1 MWRRMICMTI
11 AITAAWAADD
21 RAEDRAAI
29 RADIEGIYRAFIN
42 KDRAKVRATHAD
54 NWHGFLEGSRAML
67 HNIDEYMNAVGAMNG
82 QYGMYDYKFRDFD
95 MIFAGDA
102 AFVTFVTDIDIKTP
116 TGTRHA
122 VQRLADF
129 YVKTNGKW
137 LQTGSNTSISPET
150 IAEQVSMPQPLDD
163 NTRANLLKA
172 REAVWRAFFAN
183 DRAALE
189 KLIPEELITIEA
201 HGDSFGHR
209 AQVLAAAEQT
219 AKSGTRLTRLEFPQ
233 TEIQMYGNTAI
244 IYTSYLY
251 ELEREGKKSTS
262 SGRATEVFVMRKGQ
276 WVNPGWHL
284 DAR

>member
-1 MWRRMICMTI
+1 MMTI
-11 AITAAWAADD
+11 ATAGAADD

-29 RADIEGIYRAFIN
+29 RADIDGIYRAFIN
-42 KDRAKVRATHAD
+42 KDRVKVRATHAD
-54 NWHGFLEGSRAML
+54 NWHGFLEGSRTMI
-67 HNIDEYMNAVGAMNG
+67 HNIDEYMNYVGPMRG
-82 QYGMYDYKFRDFD
+82 QYGMVDYKFRDFD
-95 MIFAGDA
+95 IVFAGDA
-102 AFVTFVTDIDIKTP
+102 AFVTFVTDIEIKTP
-116 TGTRHA
+116 TGIRHA

-150 IAEQVSMPQPLDD
+150 IEEQTSMPEPLDD
-163 NTRANLLKA
+163 STRANLLKA

-189 KLIPEELITIEA
+189 RLIPEELITIES
-201 HGDSFGHR
+201 HGDQFGHR
-209 AQVLAAAEQT
+209 KEVLAEAEQM
-219 AKSGTRLTRLEFPQ
+219 AKSGTKLARLEFPQ

-244 IYTSYLY
+244 LYTTYLY
-251 ELEREGKKSTS
+251 ELERDGKKSTS